1 MYSPFVNKQ
10 CTRIHKAR
18 LVDMPN
24 RRRPAPLNHPL
35 PPETCGRVG
44 GWDCG
49 LDKQDDQRQLQLSS
63 FKRMPSVVAL
73 WETEPKRLSRGA
85 VGPLSLPPFSFL
97 LLHRYPHHG
106 YGHGCGSSSSTKPIS
121 QKTKKA

>member
-1 MYSPFVNKQ
+1 MYMYSPFVNKQ

-24 RRRPAPLNHPL
+24 RHRLPLH
-35 PPETCGRVG
+35 VVHVVV
-44 GWDCG
+44 WAAWIVDCR

-73 WETEPKRLSRGA
+73 WETKPKESCGLCF
-85 VGPLSLPPFSFL
+85 PLFFFLFSLHNATL
-97 LLHRYPHHG
+97 YHDY
-106 YGHGCGSSSSTKPIS
+106 GCGSSSSSRKPIS